1 MFFVHS
7 FCSIETQW
15 MHLWLNF
22 QSLQWL
28 FLYLIL
34 VLHHVVIDTIFHY
47 VNLNSSRS
55 KIVSKF
61 ILLQHLLFTFPFFL
75 YINKIDG
82 CPQAPLIVPRS
93 LKNIV
98 CSWPRFNWIN
108 LAILE
113 IESMCFTWK
122 LLERSCGCYGNFYM
136 LRLVVFDTVFFMDE
150 QLSFFS
156 FCCTQGTQSLSLNT
170 SP

>member
-1 MFFVHS
+1 
-7 FCSIETQW
+7 
-15 MHLWLNF
+15 MHLV
-22 QSLQWL
+22 
-28 FLYLIL
+28 L
-34 VLHHVVIDTIFHY
+34 VLYCVVIDTIFHY

-61 ILLQHLLFTFPFFL
+61 ILLQHLLFTFAFFL
-75 YINKIDG
+75 YIDKIDG

-108 LAILE
+108 LVILE
-113 IESMCFTWK
+113 IESMCVTGK
-122 LLERSCGCYGNFYM
+122 LLERSCGCYGNLYV

-150 QLSFFS
+150 QLSCFS
-156 FCCTQGTQSLSLNT
+156 FCCTQWTQSLSLNT